1 MKSYSNY
8 YVYLQFRRHSYIS
21 VKHFKL
27 TKRSELKAKY
37 VRLKVKHKSF
47 QNYLHFQSNSIKF
60 DVKIK
65 SRIKRIFEFYP
76 WCDWAWSRETQ
87 TLLFLKDPYWLSGS
101 IFEKRCKT
109 FTLRVFPESQ
119 KRGTPKEPN
128 QDQHPPK
135 ANFLLKPECSIFYK
149 VQIED

>member
-87 TLLFLKDPYWLSGS
+87 TLLFLKDPYWFVRVYCWKKMQNLHSKGVPRIS
-101 IFEKRCKT
+101 KKRYT
-109 FTLRVFPESQ
+109 QRTQSRP
-119 KRGTPKEPN
+119 T
-128 QDQHPPK
+128 PPK
-135 ANFLLKPECSIFYK
+135 SKFSFKAGVFDLL
-149 VQIED
+149 